1 MNDPNIIDLPALLSQ
16 LAQPTS
22 REAYAE
28 AEAKLQA
35 NYREPGFF
43 ASLQQVA
50 ADRSL
55 NRDVRFLATL
65 VVGREVPKKWRAKA

>member
-1 MNDPNIIDLPALLSQ
+1 MNDPHIADLPSLLSQ

-22 REAYAE
+22 RESYTE

-43 ASLQQVA
+43 ARLQEVA
-50 ADRSL
+50 ADRTL